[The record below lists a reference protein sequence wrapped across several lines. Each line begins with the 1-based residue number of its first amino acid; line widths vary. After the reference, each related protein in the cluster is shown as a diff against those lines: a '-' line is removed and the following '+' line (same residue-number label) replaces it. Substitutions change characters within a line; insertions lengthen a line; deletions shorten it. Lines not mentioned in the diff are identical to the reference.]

1 MEQDI
6 QERRAELDNLR
17 KEVNV
22 ETEQLKELEEE
33 LAAVTIEY
41 DAIMAQRKKEA
52 DEAIQRRLE
61 EKLEERSAIKIQR
74 WWRFYLFRTM
84 RSRRRRKKGK
94 KKPSITKKNPLDKDS
109 KTSPV
114 RNEKEE
120 EETRDQSVEPLT
132 TAPPTPVATVLVSRK
147 SANARKVASSSEPLD
162 PSSLIN
168 ETKNVQEVTPSPQQP
183 PPTAYS
189 TSKSSK
195 TSGTKPSGTAIR
207 VSFKKSGK
215 KTEAEAEVKKE
226 AVSNSV
232 TRSSQTDNRVPKS
245 KQVYRPTKV

>member
-6 QERRAELDNLR
+6 QERRAELAKLR
-17 KEVNV
+17 TEVSV

-61 EKLEERSAIKIQR
+61 EKLQERSVIKIQR

-94 KKPSITKKNPLDKDS
+94 KKTSVPKKNPLDKETKS
-109 KTSPV
+109 SPV

-120 EETRDQSVEPLT
+120 EEPRDPSVEPFM
-132 TAPPTPVATVLVSRK
+132 TAPQTPVATVLVSRK

-162 PSSLIN
+162 PSSLIK
-168 ETKNVQEVTPSPQQP
+168 EAKEEAPLPQQP

-207 VSFKKSGK
+207 VSFKKPGMK
-215 KTEAEAEVKKE
+215 IEAEAEVKKE
-226 AVSNSV
+226 VISNSV